1 MNGPDKN
8 SATINRLILG
18 RHWLVA
24 GVCIFAA
31 CAIGGT
37 CDSAN
42 PTIDPIVPADYR
54 TTFTEVRNCRFSI
67 EHDGVQ
73 IRVWANDIAMA
84 AYLAEE
90 NPLPVGSII
99 VKEEFAGGTCDDD
112 SELNILSVMRKEAA
126 GFDNE
131 DKDWHFQEVNPTSRV
146 VITNTKTD
154 CIECHRNDC
163 SARDYMCTVE

>member
-1 MNGPDKN
+1 MIETESRIGTTRQSQMSKLWLAA
-8 SATINRLILG
+8 SSCLI
-18 RHWLVA
+18 V
-24 GVCIFAA
+24 A
-31 CAIGGT
+31 CAFGGT
-37 CDSAN
+37 CETPD
-42 PTIDPIVPADYR
+42 PTVEPIAPADYR
-54 TTFTEVRNCRFSI
+54 TSFTQVRDCRFSI

-90 NPLPVGSII
+90 NPLPVGSVI
-99 VKEEFAGGTCDDD
+99 VKEEFIGDNCDDD
-112 SELNILSVMRKEAA
+112 PDLNILSVMRKETS

-131 DKDWHFQEVNPTSRV
+131 DNDWHFQEINPTSRA